1 MTGHAICKG
10 YIDNGINHIVTMPMI
25 ENTLYNNQKLIDL
38 LNMNAGDQ
46 KYVKNGFVKHST
58 LVEVD

>member
-1 MTGHAICKG
+1 
-10 YIDNGINHIVTMPMI
+10 MPMI

-46 KYVKNGFVKHST
+46 KYVNMSGFVNSKI
-58 LVEVD
+58 LC

>member
-10 YIDNGINHIVTMPMI
+10 YIDNGINHLVTMPMI

-38 LNMNAGDQ
+38 LNMNAQ
-46 KYVKNGFVKHST
+46 KYVNT
-58 LVEVD
+58 

>member
-1 MTGHAICKG
+1 MVLIT
-10 YIDNGINHIVTMPMI
+10 IVTMPMI

-46 KYVKNGFVKHST
+46 KYVNKMDS
-58 LVEVD
+58 